1 MRTALAIAGSDPTGG
16 AGLQLDLQ
24 VFRTLGV
31 HGAGVVTALTIQD
44 TAKVHQV
51 LPVFPSVVLDQM
63 RRLLLD
69 FVPDA
74 IKIGMLGTDDVLRSV
89 ALGLE
94 TLEVGGKALPPIVID
109 PILAASDGQAL
120 LERRAWSSLEGLFA
134 RAALVTPNL
143 PEAEALTGVD
153 TSRRAGVETAGR
165 FFVEELGAEAA
176 LVKGG
181 HREGS
186 PDDLLARR
194 GPGGVTLEWLP
205 GDRIDSGPVHGT
217 GCALSSAIT
226 ASLARGD
233 DLPLAVARGREFV
246 SAALRRAES
255 VGQGARL
262 LVFP

>member
-1 MRTALAIAGSDPTGG
+1 MRIALAIAGSDPTGG

-24 VFRTLGV
+24 VFRSLGV

-51 LPVFPSVVLDQM
+51 LPVFPSVVLNQL
-63 RRLLLD
+63 RRLFED
-69 FVPDA
+69 FVPHA

-94 TLEVGGKALPPIVID
+94 ALDGRGEAPPPIVID
-109 PILAASDGQAL
+109 PVLAASDGQPL
-120 LERRAWSSLEGLFA
+120 LERRAWDSLRGLIA

-153 TSRRAGVETAGR
+153 ASGEAGMERAARFLVEQ
-165 FFVEELGAEAA
+165 LGAGAA

-181 HREGS
+181 HREGR
-186 PDDLLARR
+186 PDDLLARS
-194 GPGGVTLEWLP
+194 GPGGVTLEWLR
-205 GDRIDSGPVHGT
+205 GNRIAAGRVHGT
-217 GCALSSAIT
+217 GCALSSAI
-226 ASLARGD
+226 AAGLARGD
-233 DLPLAVARGREFV
+233 DLRAAVARGREFV
-246 SAALRRAES
+246 VAALSRAES
-255 VGQGARL
+255 VGRGAGL